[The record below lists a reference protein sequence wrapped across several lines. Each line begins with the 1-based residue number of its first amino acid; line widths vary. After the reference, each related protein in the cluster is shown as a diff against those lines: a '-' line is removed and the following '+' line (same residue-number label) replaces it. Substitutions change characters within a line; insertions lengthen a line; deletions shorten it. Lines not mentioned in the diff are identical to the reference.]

1 MGVPPNNQNFPAD
14 VLVLLVP
21 LDLVIVASFLPL
33 WGLVSAARSVASQ
46 SISGCL
52 LSSAGG
58 PSCVSF
64 IDGSVS
70 VGFVSVGAWEASPSV
85 AGSPVIA
92 SVGGEEGTVV
102 TSVSSASSNL
112 VLFMVSSMSRRF
124 PVSFPTSS
132 DDAKVEGRVIGAEV
146 DWSDRRELLSVGRG
160 WRRLL
165 SLYGTVLSSSRFVD
179 LRVIGVVGMLSLDV
193 PDRVCRL
200 LYILS
205 GTKP

>member
-1 MGVPPNNQNFPAD
+1 M
-14 VLVLLVP
+14 
-21 LDLVIVASFLPL
+21 
-33 WGLVSAARSVASQ
+33 SQ
-46 SISGCL
+46 
-52 LSSAGG
+52 
-58 PSCVSF
+58 
-64 IDGSVS
+64 
-70 VGFVSVGAWEASPSV
+70 
-85 AGSPVIA
+85 
-92 SVGGEEGTVV
+92 
-102 TSVSSASSNL
+102 
-112 VLFMVSSMSRRF
+112 RF

-179 LRVIGVVGMLSLDV
+179 LRVIGVVGMLSLYV